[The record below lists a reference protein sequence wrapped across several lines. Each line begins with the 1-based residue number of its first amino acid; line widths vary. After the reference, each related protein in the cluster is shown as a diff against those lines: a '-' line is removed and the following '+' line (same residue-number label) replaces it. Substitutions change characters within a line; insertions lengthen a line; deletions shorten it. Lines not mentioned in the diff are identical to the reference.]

1 MDFFRR
7 IVTLVIVVFAF
18 IYFRAENIH
27 QANAYILG
35 ILKNPSS
42 HNLLGEITNSKFGLA
57 NLYPLG
63 VGLLILLVFDIIKY
77 NKIDL
82 SEKILKLFLPIRWVV
97 YLAFLLGII
106 IYGIYGP
113 EFSESAFIYFQF

>member
-7 IVTLVIVVFAF
+7 ILTLVIVVFAF

-27 QANAYILG
+27 QGNAYILG
-35 ILKNPSS
+35 ILNNPSS
-42 HNLLGEITNSKFGLA
+42 NNLLEEIANSKFALA

-63 VGLLILLVFDIIKY
+63 IGIFILLVFDIIKY

-82 SEKILKLFLPIRWVV
+82 SEKIFKLFLPIRWIV
-97 YLAFLLGII
+97 YLAFLLAII
-106 IYGIYGP
+106 IFGIYGP
-113 EFSESAFIYFQF
+113 DFSESAFIYFQF